1 MPSLGVYEEFMTYY
15 SGIRRGIN
23 QLDIWRISA
32 YQAGQPTKLEIYFSD
47 TFREVIKEGIVIY
60 QIEKT
65 KKSDCTSMAQGPI
78 FLYLQTN
85 RCIAWVQSLT
95 SPVRSCRGRLCLA
108 RGGLR
113 VSCFTA

>member
-1 MPSLGVYEEFMTYY
+1 MGQTSSMGVYEEFMTYY

-23 QLDIWRISA
+23 QSGIWRISA
-32 YQAGQPTKLEIYFSD
+32 YQAGQPTKLETYFSH
-47 TFREVIKEGIVIY
+47 TFREVLKEGIVIY

-85 RCIAWVQSLT
+85 
-95 SPVRSCRGRLCLA
+95 
-108 RGGLR
+108 
-113 VSCFTA
+113 